1 MQPQLSPGDKIASFD
16 PRPAARIGS
25 LDALR
30 GAVMILMALDHV
42 RDFFHRGAMTF
53 SPTDLSKTTPILFLT
68 RWITHFCLPVF
79 MFTAGAGAFLWW
91 KRSQRTRGELAR
103 FLWTRGLWFVLL
115 ELTVMQFAYN
125 FNFSADNLIFLLILW
140 IFGLCMLAMA
150 ALIYLPVRWLAVF
163 GIAVVAGHNLLGR
176 FNASDFGSAAWA
188 WMLLHQPGI
197 FKLGSHAALVTY
209 TVLPWIG
216 VMALGFCFGKIL
228 LRPPDERRRLM
239 LRIGLALVAAFFVIR
254 AIDRYGDPAPWS
266 AQNSPVFTV
275 LAFLNCTKYPASL
288 DFLLMTIG
296 PALIALAWLDRYSLS
311 IRNPLMVFGRVP
323 FFYFVLHFYLIHLLV
338 ILAAWLRYGAKAS
351 AFIFHPL
358 PSMRGSSQLFP
369 SPFGYDL
376 WVVYAV
382 WLFVVASLYPVCR
395 WYASVK
401 SRRRDWWLGY
411 L

>member
-1 MQPQLSPGDKIASFD
+1 MQPQVSPAGDIGKHSRLAT
-16 PRPAARIGS
+16 RIGS
-25 LDALR
+25 VDALR
-30 GAVMILMALDHV
+30 GIVMILMALDHV

-53 SPTDLSKTTPILFLT
+53 SPTDLTKTTPVLFLT

-79 MFTAGAGAFLWW
+79 MFTAGVGAFLWW
-91 KRSQRTRGELAR
+91 KRREHTRSELAR
-103 FLWTRGLWFVLL
+103 FLWTRGIWFVFL

-125 FNFSADNLIFLLILW
+125 FNFSAANLILLLILW
-140 IFGLCMLAMA
+140 IFGLCMVAMA
-150 ALIYLPVRWLAVF
+150 ALVYLPVRWLTFF
-163 GIAVVAGHNLLGR
+163 GIAVVLGHNLLDR
-176 FNASDFGSAAWA
+176 YRASDFGSAAWA

-197 FKLGSHAALVTY
+197 FKLGSLPMLVTY

-216 VMALGFCFGKIL
+216 VMTLGFCFGEVL
-228 LRPPDERRRLM
+228 LREPDQRRRLIR
-239 LRIGLALVAAFFVIR
+239 RIGLALIAAFFIIR

-266 AQNSPVFTV
+266 TQKSAVFTV
-275 LAFLNCTKYPASL
+275 LSFLNCTKYPASL

-296 PALIALAWLDRYSLS
+296 PALIALAWLDRHPLS
-311 IRNPLMVFGRVP
+311 ISNPITVFGRVP
-323 FFYFVLHFYLIHLLV
+323 FFYFVLHFYLIHLLAV
-338 ILAAWLRYGAKAS
+338 LAAWIRYGAS
-351 AFIFHPL
+351 AFGFMFHPL
-358 PSMRGSSQLFP
+358 PSMGGPARLFP

-376 WVVYAV
+376 WVAYLV